1 MRSRQKI
8 LDATV
13 RVIERTGLPGV
24 TVAAVASEAG
34 VTRQTVYANFGS
46 VEELRT
52 EVYEAEMLRTLG
64 ALLENLSTFDSL
76 TDLLV
81 EGLVGVRAAARE
93 NALVAEL
100 FRSHDDN
107 PFFTPGMIDRAV
119 PVAVGVMEPVAKRD
133 QVWAG
138 DDDALAELAELG
150 MRLLAG
156 VLYADSTTLRDDAA
170 LRSYLRRWIPAIVA
184 APAART

>member
-52 EVYEAEMLRTLG
+52 EVYESEMLRTLG
-64 ALLENLSTFDSL
+64 VLLERLGSMESLSE
-76 TDLLV
+76 LLV

-119 PVAVGVMEPVAKRD
+119 PVTVGVMEPVAKRD
-133 QVWAG
+133 PAWTG
-138 DDDALAELAELG
+138 DDPELAELAELG

-156 VLYADSTTLRDDAA
+156 VLYADSTKLRDDDA
-170 LRSYLRRWIPAIVA
+170 LRSYLYRWIPALVTS
-184 APAART
+184 PTVRT